1 MNIANIDCCQCNN
14 QQCLIRKH
22 SQNKKLQSFLAAKST
37 FSCKAGQQFILEGS
51 PVYGLFFIY
60 QGMVKVYKNTQHSST
75 QIIRFS
81 KAGEIV
87 GHRGFGTSYVYDI
100 SACAIENT
108 ILCNFSTSV
117 IIDMLHKVPELMF
130 DFMLFYADQLQKSEA
145 NAKHFARMSVREKV
159 LNGLQFI
166 ANKFGQEQGYIT
178 VPLSRKDIADF
189 AGIST
194 DQAIRVIS
202 ALKKE
207 GILLIDGKK
216 IGINQS
222 IASNTENHVD
232 SFYLEG

>member
-1 MNIANIDCCQCNN
+1 MNIECSQCGNDL
-14 QQCLIRKH
+14 CLIKKH
-22 SQNKKLQSFLAAKST
+22 CQNKKLQTFLAAKNM

-51 PVYGLFFIY
+51 PVYGLYFIY
-60 QGMVKVYKNTQHSST
+60 QGVVKVHKNTQHSST

-100 SACAIENT
+100 SASAIENT
-108 ILCNFSTSV
+108 VLCNFSTAV
-117 IIDMLHKVPELMF
+117 IIEMLHKVPELMF

-159 LNGLQFI
+159 LSGLQFI
-166 ANKFGQEQGYIT
+166 ANKFGQEQGFIT

-207 GILLIDGKK
+207 GILLIEGKK
-216 IGINQS
+216 IGICPTNPTDAGS
-222 IASNTENHVD
+222 EVVSY
-232 SFYLEG
+232 YLEG